1 MVWQPCLAK
10 SPLHCN
16 TSACTASPLLP
27 ALSRRWTSSS
37 NRFFWDPSTSPKHSN
52 VFYLRCFCK
61 TALIFYLLLFCAGVF
76 VYSCLCVCPFCVC
89 VGLSVREIAC
99 LCVCMLAFCKPL
111 YIRLCADMTSQ
122 ACVVVI
128 LYHWHSRLSWPI
140 FLSVIFFCL
149 GPQPAAQRGHSL
161 GGNSLLRRWPPGVLQ
176 HELQGSCRC
185 NLGEWMD
192 LGHGLPPEIKRHPMV
207 LPGFYSFPGKGS
219 GVLLVWKT
227 QLQMSPWDCEMAGDW
242 EAMFVCLPLW
252 HIQFWLPKTATS
264 HLCQPRCC

>member
-1 MVWQPCLAK
+1 
-10 SPLHCN
+10 
-16 TSACTASPLLP
+16 
-27 ALSRRWTSSS
+27 
-37 NRFFWDPSTSPKHSN
+37 
-52 VFYLRCFCK
+52 
-61 TALIFYLLLFCAGVF
+61 
-76 VYSCLCVCPFCVC
+76 
-89 VGLSVREIAC
+89 
-99 LCVCMLAFCKPL
+99 MLAFCKPL
-111 YIRLCADMTSQ
+111 YIRLCAYMTSQ

-140 FLSVIFFCL
+140 FLGVFFFCL

-227 QLQMSPWDCEMAGDW
+227 QLQMSPWDFEMAGDW